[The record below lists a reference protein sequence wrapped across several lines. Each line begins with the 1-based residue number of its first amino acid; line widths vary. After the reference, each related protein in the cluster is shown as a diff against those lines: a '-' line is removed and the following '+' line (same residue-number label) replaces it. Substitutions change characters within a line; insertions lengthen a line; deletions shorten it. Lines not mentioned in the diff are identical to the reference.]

1 MLRRFASL
9 LTKDQLAGLNSALPS
24 WSIVK
29 DRPAIQKR
37 FNFKDFND
45 AWEFM
50 RLVAKVADQQDHHP
64 EWFNVYGRVDV
75 TLSTHDAG
83 GITEKD
89 VWLAQFMDK
98 AESLIKHEHN
108 E

>member
-1 MLRRFASL
+1 MLRRFTTL
-9 LTKDQLAGLNSALPS
+9 LTKPQLDSLKNTLPS
-24 WSIVK
+24 WELNEERPSIHK
-29 DRPAIQKR
+29 K

-50 RLVAKVADQQDHHP
+50 RLVAKVADEQDHHP
-64 EWFNVYGRVDV
+64 EWFNVYGKVNV
-75 TLSTHDAG
+75 TLTTHDFG
-83 GITEKD
+83 GITDKD

-98 AESLIKHEHN
+98 AESLIKHEHQ